1 MQYNEKNNDGIQLTN
16 QLLYKS
22 YFCLFKLYLLFIAW
36 DLFYNIDYGTH
47 KGINCYSQAIN
58 FPNDSSR

>member
-22 YFCLFKLYLLFIAW
+22 YFCLFKVYLLFITWW
-36 DLFYNIDYGTH
+36 DLFYNIDYGTQRDKLLFTSH
-47 KGINCYSQAIN
+47 
-58 FPNDSSR
+58 